1 MKYEKCLTC
10 EEMGKSCDG
19 PNLLAMDI
27 AEMGQ
32 WCNEYRKIHCPEK
45 TYDKIAANNDIS
57 KSAVYAFLTGGHVDY
72 HVSTVRAVAKEIAG
86 SHWDDNPCGNISNS
100 ERAQYEE
107 QIRRLEE
114 DLKRREDKIESLK
127 QELASSQKLSAVVE
141 KVARQRRIALIV
153 LAVLL
158 GLCVLAIIVAL
169 VIDRTNSGVGFF
181 WLESWFK
188 PHSVKDGMNLIG
200 KGI

>member
-10 EEMGKSCDG
+10 TEMGKSCDG

-27 AEMGQ
+27 DEMGK

-45 TYDKIAANNDIS
+45 TYDKIATNNGIS

-72 HVSTVRAVAKEIAG
+72 HVSTVRTVAKEIAG
-86 SHWDDNPCGNISNS
+86 THWDDNPCGNISNS

-107 QIRRLEE
+107 RIRRLEE
-114 DLKRREDKIESLK
+114 DLKRREDKNDSLT
-127 QELASSQKLSAVVE
+127 QDLEYANKLSALAE

-158 GLCVLAIIVAL
+158 GLCLLAIIAAL
-169 VIDRTNSGVGFF
+169 VIDSNDPNTGFF
-181 WLESWFK
+181 WRESWFK
-188 PHSVKDGMNLIG
+188 PQSVRDGVNLIG
-200 KGI
+200 KET